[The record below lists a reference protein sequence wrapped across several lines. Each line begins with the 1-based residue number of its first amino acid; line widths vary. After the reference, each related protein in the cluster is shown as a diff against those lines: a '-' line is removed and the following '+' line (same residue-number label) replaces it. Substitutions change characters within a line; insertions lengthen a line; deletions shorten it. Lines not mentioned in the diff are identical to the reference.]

1 MKNRAIWT
9 GIAGA
14 ALLLQASHASAAPLL
29 RTQVTQ
35 RGDFILIGN
44 TLGQECAAGTPAP
57 VVGMVGNCGLST
69 SDTSADVSW
78 RSDEPAPGAALADTS
93 ISVAQARST
102 AVLTLPSGAE
112 VTGAYLYYS
121 GRIAA
126 AQPDLSVTLERP
138 GIFLENLTATDSA
151 LVTDV
156 GNFYQSVVD
165 VTALVQQHGSGPYR
179 VSGVDSIPLSNVN
192 QAVLSTGWH
201 MVVIYKRAQDPPR
214 NIALFD
220 GLDSILDGAPQ
231 TATLSG
237 FIVPNAGF
245 DAKLAVIAYDGD
257 NQSVGDQLL
266 WDGTPLADAV
276 NPADNF
282 FNSSRSFLGS
292 PVSVPGD
299 LPQLT
304 GGPQSMSGI
313 DFDTVNITPLLMTG
327 QTSAVIEATTT
338 GDVYVLGGF
347 ITSISALKP
356 DLSASKKSV
365 TDLNGGALTPGDE
378 LEYAIEV
385 VNTGDDASQNTVLTD
400 VLPPQVTYVPGSI
413 EVIAGPNGGMKTDP
427 ALDDQAEYDAA
438 SNTVIARLGAGAD
451 AAKGGSLDVGAA
463 TTLVFR
469 VTVNADADGTIS
481 NQATITASGQQGAPE
496 AVFPTDGNGG
506 DPGSPPTEVV
516 VDSDGD
522 GLSDGVEVAAGT
534 NPYDADS
541 DDDGVIDGQEPLWNL
556 DSDGDGLINAL
567 DPDSD
572 NDGLF
577 DGTELGRDCSNQDT
591 DTSKDRCIPDGDEGS
606 TTTSPLNPDTDG
618 GGVPDGSEDADRDGV
633 VDPGETDPTEGHG
646 ADDSMTADS
655 DGDGLSDSLED
666 SIGTN
671 PNDADT
677 DDDGV
682 IDGQEPNPTD
692 DTDGDGL
699 INPLDSDSDNDGL
712 FDGTELGLDCSNP
725 ATDTSNG
732 QCTPDGDAGGTTT
745 SPIDADTDDGGVND
759 GSEDADRDG
768 VIDDGE
774 TDPTPG
780 HGDDDSD
787 PTNADSDGDGLS
799 DALEESI
806 GTDPNDADSDDD
818 GIIDGLEP
826 NPAADSDGDG
836 VINALDPDSDN
847 DGLFDGTEAGED
859 CAGPGTDAGAGHCVP
874 DADGGATTT
883 SPINPDSDGGGVSDG
898 SEDANLDGKID
909 AGELNPNDPSDDVT
923 GTDSDGDGLGDD
935 LEEELGTNPNDADSD
950 DDGVPD
956 GQEPDPSLD
965 SDGDGLINAM
975 DPDSDNDGL
984 FDGTELGLG
993 CSGNGTDVG
1002 AGHCVPDADGGATK
1016 TSPVDPDTDDGGA
1029 SDGSEDINLNGAVDP
1044 GETDPTAGHGSDD
1057 FSNPDSDGDG
1067 LGDSLEEQLGS
1078 NPNDADSDDDG
1089 VLDGEEP
1096 NPADDADG
1104 DGLINL
1110 LDSDSDNDGLFDGT
1124 ELGLGCGDPATDSS
1138 KGHCIPDGDNGAT
1151 TTSPVDPDTDDG
1163 GVSDGSEDVDRDG
1176 VLDAGETDPTEG
1188 HGADDAGVV
1197 DSDGDGLSNNFEK
1210 VLGTNPNDADT
1221 DDDGVLDGQEANPA
1235 DDTDGDG
1242 LINALDADSDNDG
1255 LFDGTEL
1262 GKDCSHAATDPAAKS
1277 CVADADMG
1285 QTTTSP
1291 IDPDTDDGGVS
1302 DGSEDSNLNGAIDAG
1317 ETDPTAG
1324 HGGDDL
1330 TNDDNDMD
1338 GLSNNLEVTLGTDPN
1353 DADSDDDGVLDGLE
1367 PNPSGDTDGDGK
1379 INPLDSDSDN
1389 DGLFDGTEMGLGCS
1403 HADTNLE
1410 AMSCIQDAD
1419 AGATTTSPIDPDTD
1433 DGGVS
1438 DGDEDSNHDGQL
1450 DPGERDPNDPSDD
1463 MPNPTGS
1470 GSGSGGG
1477 PEYWFD
1483 VFDPSSCACE
1493 AAGAESARGD
1503 LGWAI
1508 SALGLLALARR
1519 RRRR

>member
-1 MKNRAIWT
+1 MKKRAVWT

-14 ALLLQASHASAAPLL
+14 ALLLSASGASAAPLL

-44 TLGQECAAGTPAP
+44 TLGQECATGTPLP
-57 VVGMVGNCGLST
+57 IVGTVGNCGLST
-69 SDTSADVSW
+69 ADTSADVSW
-78 RSDEPAPGAALADTS
+78 RSDEPGPGAALADTS
-93 ISVAQARST
+93 ITVAQARST
-102 AVLTLPSGAE
+102 AVLTLPPGAT
-112 VTGAYLYYS
+112 VTSAYLYYS

-126 AQPDLSVTLERP
+126 AQPDLTVTLERP
-138 GIFLENLTATDSA
+138 GVFLENLTATDSA
-151 LVTDV
+151 LVADV

-165 VTALVQQHGSGPYR
+165 VTALVQTHGSGAYR
-179 VSGVDSIPLSNVN
+179 VSDVDSIPLSNVN
-192 QAVLSTGWH
+192 QAVLSTGWF
-201 MVVIYKRAQDPPR
+201 MVVIYGRPQDPPR

-220 GLDSILDGAPQ
+220 GLDTVIDGAPQ

-245 DAKLAVIAYDGD
+245 DAKLAVVAYDGD

-304 GGPQSMSGI
+304 GTPQSMSGI
-313 DFDTVNITPLLMTG
+313 DFDTVNITPLLSTG

-356 DLSASKKSV
+356 DLSSSNKTV
-365 TDLNGGALTPGDE
+365 TDLNGGTLMPGDE

-385 VNTGDDASQNTVLTD
+385 ANTGDDASLNTVLSD
-400 VLPPQVTYVPGSI
+400 ALPPQVTFVPGSI
-413 EVIAGPNGGMKTDP
+413 EVIAGPNAGGKTDQ
-427 ALDDQAEYDAA
+427 AQDDQAEFDAA
-438 SNTVIARLGAGAD
+438 SNTVVARLGTGAD
-451 AAKGGSLDVGAA
+451 AAKGGSLNVGES

-506 DPGSPPTEVV
+506 NPGSPPTEVI

-522 GLSDGVEVAAGT
+522 GLSDGTETAAGSD
-534 NPYDADS
+534 PFDADS
-541 DDDGVIDGQEPLWNL
+541 DDDGVIDGQEPSWNL

-577 DGTELGRDCSNQDT
+577 DGTELGKDCSNPAT
-591 DTSKDRCIPDGDEGS
+591 DTTKDRCIPDGDGGA

-618 GGVPDGSEDADRDGV
+618 GGVNDGSEDADRDGV
-633 VDPGETDPTEGHG
+633 VDPGEIDPTEGHA
-646 ADDSMTADS
+646 ADDAMSVDS
-655 DGDGLSDSLED
+655 DADGLSDSLEVEL
-666 SIGTN
+666 GTN

-682 IDGQEPNPTD
+682 LDGAEPNPTD

-712 FDGTELGLDCSNP
+712 FDGTELGLDCMHP
-725 ATDTSNG
+725 ATSTANG
-732 QCTPDGDAGGTTT
+732 QCTADGDGGATTT
-745 SPIDADTDDGGVND
+745 SPIDADTDDGGVKD
-759 GSEDADRDG
+759 GSEDTNLDG
-768 VIDDGE
+768 TIDAGE

-780 HGDDDSD
+780 HGDDDT
-787 PTNADSDGDGLS
+787 TNPDTDGDGLG
-799 DALEESI
+799 DALEEAI
-806 GTDPNDADSDDD
+806 GSDPNDPDSDDD
-818 GIIDGLEP
+818 GIADGFEP

-847 DGLFDGTEAGED
+847 DGLFDGTEVGNN
-859 CAGPGTDAGAGHCVP
+859 CSGPGTDASQNHCVP

-883 SPINPDSDGGGVSDG
+883 SPLDPDTDGGGVSDG
-898 SEDANLDGKID
+898 SEDTNLDGKID
-909 AGELNPNDPSDDVT
+909 AGELDPNNPSDDT
-923 GTDSDGDGLGDD
+923 TAEDSDGDGLSDK

-950 DDGVPD
+950 DDGVSD
-956 GQEPDPSLD
+956 GQEPNPSVD
-965 SDGDGLINAM
+965 SDGDGLVNAV

-984 FDGTELGLG
+984 YDGTELGLG
-993 CSGNGTDVG
+993 CSGAGTDAG
-1002 AGHCVPDADGGATK
+1002 AGHCVPDADGGETK
-1016 TSPVDPDTDDGGA
+1016 TSPIDPDTDDGGA
-1029 SDGSEDINLNGAVDP
+1029 SDGSEDANLDGEVDP
-1044 GETDPTAGHGSDD
+1044 GETNPTAGHGDDD
-1057 FSNPDSDGDG
+1057 FQNTDSDGDG
-1067 LGDSLEEQLGS
+1067 LGDSLEEELGS
-1078 NPNDADSDDDG
+1078 DPNDADSDDDG

-1096 NPADDADG
+1096 NPTDDADG
-1104 DGLINL
+1104 DGLINA
-1110 LDSDSDNDGLFDGT
+1110 LDPDSDNDGLFDGT
-1124 ELGLGCGDPATDSS
+1124 ELGLGCGDPATDTS
-1138 KGHCIPDGDNGAT
+1138 KGRCLPDGDNGAT
-1151 TTSPVDPDTDDG
+1151 TTSPIDADTDDG
-1163 GVSDGSEDVDRDG
+1163 GISDGSEDVDRDG
-1176 VLDAGETDPTEG
+1176 VLDPGETDPNN
-1188 HGADDAGVV
+1188 GADDKGSL
-1197 DSDGDGLSNNFEK
+1197 DSDGDGLSDSFETE
-1210 VLGTNPNDADT
+1210 LGSNPKDADT
-1221 DDDGVLDGQEANPA
+1221 DDDGVIDGLEPNPA

-1242 LINALDADSDNDG
+1242 LINVVDVDSDNDG
-1255 LFDGTEL
+1255 LYDGTEL
-1262 GKDCSHAATDPAAKS
+1262 GLGCENPATDPATKS
-1277 CVADADMG
+1277 CVPDADMG

-1291 IDPDTDDGGVS
+1291 VDPDTDDGGVS

-1330 TNDDNDMD
+1330 SNADSDMD
-1338 GLSNNLEVTLGTDPN
+1338 GLSDSLETELGTDPN

-1367 PNPSGDTDGDGK
+1367 PNPAGDTDGDGK
-1379 INPLDSDSDN
+1379 LNPLDSDSDN
-1389 DGLFDGTEMGLGCS
+1389 DGLFDGTELGLGCS
-1403 HADTNLE
+1403 HPDTNAD
-1410 AMSCIQDAD
+1410 AMSCTQDAD
-1419 AGATTTSPIDPDTD
+1419 AGATTTSPLDPDTD
-1433 DGGVS
+1433 NGGVS
-1438 DGDEDSNHDGQL
+1438 DGDEDSNKDGQV
-1450 DPGERDPNDPSDD
+1450 DMGERDPNDPSDD
-1463 MPNPTGS
+1463 MPGTS
-1470 GSGSGGG
+1470 SGSGGSSG
-1477 PEYWFD
+1477 GWFD

-1493 AAGAESARGD
+1493 AAGAGGARGD

-1508 SALGLLALARR
+1508 SALGLLVLARR
-1519 RRRR
+1519 RGRRSAA